1 MSVSLDPSW
10 GISSACAGQRWANAS
25 SPAHLATSGTATT
38 SCGLSPAWPPAGA
51 FSSPNVLSRPRSRS
65 SVPQRPWSSEFED
78 PAGSWKVIS
87 KSRCV
92 ATLTAA
98 NYRTRISQ
106 TLSPAPLPQ
115 PRPNTSP
122 PRAPARRPKP
132 CSTESHPQTHLR
144 SLQRPNAMGRKS
156 QSKVRAQSRPSP
168 GLERIGLLGIGLP
181 PGSSEKYSRFPSRAS
196 PPRCPSLPGGAA
208 PTPRT
213 CGGPGLA
220 LALLA

>member
-1 MSVSLDPSW
+1 M
-10 GISSACAGQRWANAS
+10 GQRFCTGS
-25 SPAHLATSGTATT
+25 SSNLGNRNHELWFESCLATRGGIFFPECPVTPS
-38 SCGLSPAWPPAGA
+38 
-51 FSSPNVLSRPRSRS
+51 SRS
-65 SVPQRPWSSEFED
+65 SVPQRPWSPGFED

-98 NYRTRISQ
+98 NYRVRISR
-106 TLSPAPLPQ
+106 TTPPPQ
-115 PRPNTSP
+115 PQPDTSP
-122 PRAPARRPKP
+122 PPAPARRPEP
-132 CSTESHPQTHLR
+132 CSAESHPQTHLL
-144 SLQRPNAMGRKS
+144 SLQRPDAMGRKP

-181 PGSSEKYSRFPSRAS
+181 PGSSEKYSGFPAPAS
-196 PPRCPSLPGGAA
+196 PPQCPTLPSGAA

-220 LALLA
+220 IALLAGI